1 MPAIANDICK
11 RKSEELDAAVKV
23 NIRMEFLF
31 FFLVLFFLFACFAVV
46 QNIAATMQQQF
57 RSRVIKKKYLFHSKG
72 LLRCLRLHYKAD
84 TRISSVIMSY
94 VLRVC

>member
-1 MPAIANDICK
+1 MPAIANNICK

-23 NIRMEFLF
+23 NIRMEFL

-57 RSRVIKKKYLFHSKG
+57 RSRVITKIFIPLKG
-72 LLRCLRLHYKAD
+72 
-84 TRISSVIMSY
+84 IVEMSSIALPS
-94 VLRVC
+94 RHTH

>member
-23 NIRMEFLF
+23 NIRMEFFF

-57 RSRVIKKKYLFHSKG
+57 RSRVIKKIFIPLKG
-72 LLRCLRLHYKAD
+72 
-84 TRISSVIMSY
+84 IVEMSSIALQS
-94 VLRVC
+94 RHTH